1 MTAWIRAFFFSLFF
15 FLNKAIQQSTDGALQ
30 TPIWC
35 ECEKEIYQTGQGHLH
50 KASVRSTVHL
60 QIEQR
65 RRAKVKKR
73 NQKKSEIK
81 NPPSSQLQSNSGIPN
96 SSRKVKHLNDCLMC
110 FQLYHDIE

>member
-1 MTAWIRAFFFSLFF
+1 MYRDVKMAVIMKLIYIFLVLGSLEESVFRDERPKGVTAWIRAFY
-15 FLNKAIQQSTDGALQ
+15 KAIQQCTNGAFA

-73 NQKKSEIK
+73 NQKK
-81 NPPSSQLQSNSGIPN
+81 
-96 SSRKVKHLNDCLMC
+96 RKKT
-110 FQLYHDIE
+110 HDPDSC

>member
-1 MTAWIRAFFFSLFF
+1 MAVIMNIIYIHVLVVGSLEEAKQLRLHGSELFFFLFL
-15 FLNKAIQQSTDGALQ
+15 FLNKAIRQSTDGALQ

-73 NQKKSEIK
+73 NQNEKPAILTLPK
-81 NPPSSQLQSNSGIPN
+81 Q
-96 SSRKVKHLNDCLMC
+96 
-110 FQLYHDIE
+110 